1 MFGLPYTADRRTAGS
16 AVPTGPGHSLA
27 SMDSAS
33 SPRQND
39 RMERLERTI
48 QNELIPRLMTS
59 HRVGP
64 VSPAMMAAAA
74 RSLSDDDV
82 VRFVGAIRGVD
93 DQPAVQFV
101 REIIAD
107 GAPVEAVYLDLIA
120 PSARRLGEMWE
131 SDDCDFVEVTVAMG
145 RMQRL
150 LRDLSQ
156 LFLADAGQA
165 EPVGSVLLTCVSGEQ
180 HTLGIIM
187 VGEFLIRDGWRVL
200 VGTPWTEGDL
210 LAMVGSDWYDVIGF
224 SVGCE
229 ARLATVKRDIRRL
242 KSASRNPH
250 VQIMVGG
257 PVFIENPSLME
268 QVGAHAIASSAREA
282 PLVARALLPEA
293 RAFAPGSPPPSS
305 TDEHGRP
312 GDAVRRD

>member
-1 MFGLPYTADRRTAGS
+1 MFGLPYTADRRTAES

-74 RSLSDDDV
+74 RSLSDEDV
-82 VRFVGAIRGVD
+82 ASFVRAIRGAD
-93 DQPAVQFV
+93 DQQAVQFV
-101 REIIAD
+101 REIIAE

-156 LFLADAGQA
+156 VFLADAGQA
-165 EPVGSVLLTCVSGEQ
+165 DPVGSVLLTCVSGEQ

-200 VGTPWTEGDL
+200 VGTPWTDGDL
-210 LAMVGSDWYDVIGF
+210 LSMVGSDWYDVIGF

-242 KSASRNPH
+242 KSASRNPN

-257 PVFIENPSLME
+257 PVFMEDPSLME

-293 RAFAPGSPPPSS
+293 RAFAPGSQPPASI
-305 TDEHGRP
+305 DEHGRP

>member
-1 MFGLPYTADRRTAGS
+1 
-16 AVPTGPGHSLA
+16 VPTGPGHSHA
-27 SMDSAS
+27 PMDSAP

-48 QNELIPRLMTS
+48 QNELIPRLLTS

-64 VSPAMMAAAA
+64 MSPAMMAAAA

-82 VRFVGAIRGVD
+82 ASFVRAIRGAD
-93 DQPAVQFV
+93 DHHALQFV

-156 LFLADAGQA
+156 LFLADAGQT

-200 VGTPWTEGDL
+200 VGTPWTDGDL

-229 ARLATVKRDIRRL
+229 ARLATVKREIRRL

-250 VQIMVGG
+250 VQIMAGG
-257 PVFIENPSLME
+257 PVFLENPSLME

-293 RAFAPGSPPPSS
+293 RAFAPGSQPPPS
-305 TDEHGRP
+305 TDEHDRP